1 MKIVCPYCCNCLTI
15 ARAPGTREHPQGQ
28 NAFTCRTCPYQFVL
42 DQPYYERTHMK
53 QKQKDDILGEEQSD
67 LPVNEGM
74 STMTRNIR
82 FSMLTSESAWR
93 LSQRGMRFQERLL
106 LPIADKKRRRASNLF
121 LQGRPPWYR
130 TCAAADIVQCVECG
144 KQWREY

>member
-1 MKIVCPYCCNCLTI
+1 
-15 ARAPGTREHPQGQ
+15 
-28 NAFTCRTCPYQFVL
+28 
-42 DQPYYERTHMK
+42 MK

-74 STMTRNIR
+74 STLTGKNR
-82 FSMLTSESAWR
+82 FSKLISESAWR

-130 TCAAADIVQCVECG
+130 A
-144 KQWREY
+144 